1 MTVVMFQNESSI
13 VKHSGGRNCVE
24 MKKIGRML
32 SLCSN
37 LRLANVSEK
46 FEEQN
51 IFIILAY

>member
-1 MTVVMFQNESSI
+1 MFQNEFSI

-24 MKKIGRML
+24 MKEIGRML
-32 SLCSN
+32 SLFSN